1 MEKRFIMLELPNNI
15 KEERNVLGVIKQPPA
30 EVHDYRSILAEIQKI
45 VAKINEIRSSVIG
58 GYRLTLQLCDEDKI
72 NEMDCNNILDGNGAI
87 REFDTIMAFSKWY
100 KEEYSPKI
108 IEGELKKKSNNSR

>member
-45 VAKINEIRSSVIG
+45 VAKINEI
-58 GYRLTLQLCDEDKI
+58 
-72 NEMDCNNILDGNGAI
+72 DCNNILDGNGAI

>member
-45 VAKINEIRSSVIG
+45 VAKINEIRNSVIG

-72 NEMDCNNILDGNGAI
+72 NELQSSNAI
-87 REFDTIMAFSKWY
+87 FISAKTGKG
-100 KEEYSPKI
+100 
-108 IEGELKKKSNNSR
+108 IEELKSKLEKMLF